1 MSPLLVHD
9 WEISMRIPACGRQ
22 ARRSALSEWHL
33 KILMEVKVYKDKQ
46 KVAEQFSKYFADLT
60 ADNQVFH
67 VALSG
72 GSTPKVVFDVLAK
85 DYKNKID
92 WSTIHFY
99 WGDERCVP
107 PTDDDS
113 NYRMTV
119 DHLFSKID
127 VPEENIH
134 RILGE
139 NTPQNEAMR
148 YANLLEINLD
158 RVEGIP
164 QFDLVILGMGDD
176 GHTASIFPHEIE
188 LWTSDDHCVVAT
200 HPDSGQKRV
209 SINGKVINT
218 AKEVAFL
225 VTGDAKAEKVDELMN
240 KKGDYKKY
248 PATLVQPASGK
259 LFWFMDEAAAT
270 KL

>member
-1 MSPLLVHD
+1 MN
-9 WEISMRIPACGRQ
+9 
-22 ARRSALSEWHL
+22 L
-33 KILMEVKVYKDKQ
+33 KIYKDKQ
-46 KVAEQFSKYFADLT
+46 KVAEQFSSYFVD
-60 ADNQVFH
+60 QVKDKGTFH

-72 GSTPKVVFDVLAK
+72 GSTPKIVFDVLAENFSDK
-85 DYKNKID
+85 VD
-92 WSTIHFY
+92 WNRVHFY

-107 PTDDDS
+107 PSDDES
-113 NYRMTV
+113 NYKMTV
-119 DHLFSKID
+119 EHLFSKIEL
-127 VPEENIH
+127 PKENIH

-139 NTPQNEAMR
+139 KDPKGEALR

-158 RVEGIP
+158 RVEGVP

-188 LWTSDDHCVVAT
+188 LWDAEDHCVVAT

-225 VTGDAKAEKVDELMN
+225 VTGASKSEKVKAVVE
-240 KKGDYKKY
+240 KTEGSEAY
-248 PATLVQPASGK
+248 PASLVNPASGN
-259 LFWFMDEAAAT
+259 LVWFLDEEAAAE
-270 KL
+270 LNQNPS

>member
-1 MSPLLVHD
+1 MN
-9 WEISMRIPACGRQ
+9 
-22 ARRSALSEWHL
+22 L
-33 KILMEVKVYKDKQ
+33 KIYKDKQ
-46 KVAEQFSKYFADLT
+46 KVAEQFSSYFVD
-60 ADNQVFH
+60 QVKVKGTFH

-72 GSTPKVVFDVLAK
+72 GSTPKIVFDVLAENFSDK
-85 DYKNKID
+85 VDWNKV
-92 WSTIHFY
+92 HFY

-107 PTDDDS
+107 PSDDES
-113 NYRMTV
+113 NYKMTV
-119 DHLFSKID
+119 EHLFSKIEL
-127 VPEENIH
+127 PKENIH

-139 NTPQNEAMR
+139 KDPKGEALR

-158 RVEGIP
+158 RVEGVP

-188 LWTSDDHCVVAT
+188 LWDAEDHCVVAT

-225 VTGDAKAEKVDELMN
+225 VTGASKSEKVKAVVE
-240 KKGDYKKY
+240 KTEGSEAY
-248 PATLVQPASGK
+248 PASLVNPASGN
-259 LFWFMDEAAAT
+259 LVWFLDEEAAAE
-270 KL
+270 LNQNPS